1 MHEMQELLGMG
12 ESGKKPTILRGIF
25 ILLHSG

>member
-1 MHEMQELLGMG
+1 MHEMQELLGMD
-12 ESGKKPTILRGIF
+12 ESGKETTSVQGIF